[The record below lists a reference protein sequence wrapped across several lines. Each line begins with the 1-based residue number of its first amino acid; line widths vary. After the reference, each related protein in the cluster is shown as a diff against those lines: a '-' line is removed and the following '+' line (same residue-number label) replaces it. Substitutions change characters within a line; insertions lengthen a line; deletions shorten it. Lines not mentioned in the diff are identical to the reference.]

1 MVLKAKKI
9 FTIYMVL
16 TILVSSNTFAYYEHV
31 CLLTKVKSLSLRPNS
46 CAGTN
51 SEKNAEDFS
60 PHFQKKACC
69 DLNLVVKK
77 IDQSNFHN
85 FSFHSISNGLFDFT
99 SFFSAVFNF
108 SPIYLLKQTSDFTN
122 TSPPFFLEKIYLLLT
137 VFRI

>member
-60 PHFQKKACC
+60 PHFQKKSV
-69 DLNLVVKK
+69 LRFKSGSKK
-77 IDQSNFHN
+77 NRS
-85 FSFHSISNGLFDFT
+85 
-99 SFFSAVFNF
+99 
-108 SPIYLLKQTSDFTN
+108 KQLS
-122 TSPPFFLEKIYLLLT
+122 
-137 VFRI
+137 

>member
-31 CLLTKVKSLSLRPNS
+31 CLVTKVKSLSLQPNS
-46 CAGTN
+46 CASSD
-51 SEKNAEDFS
+51 SEKKAEDFA
-60 PHFQKKACC
+60 PHYQKKTCC

-77 IDQSNFHN
+77 IDQSNLHN
-85 FSFHSISNGLFDFT
+85 FSFNSILSNFFELISNPLIDFQ
-99 SFFSAVFNF
+99 F
-108 SPIYLLKQTSDFTN
+108 SPINLLKKTLGFTN

>member
-31 CLLTKVKSLSLRPNS
+31 CLLTKVKSLSLQPNS
-46 CAGTN
+46 CASSD
-51 SEKNAEDFS
+51 SEKKAEDFS
-60 PHFQKKACC
+60 PHFQKKTCC

-85 FSFHSISNGLFDFT
+85 FSFNSITNYFFDLISNPLADFQ
-99 SFFSAVFNF
+99 FLPFN
-108 SPIYLLKQTSDFTN
+108 LLTQTLGFTN
-122 TSPPFFLEKIYLLLT
+122 TSPPFFLEKIYIFIS